1 MFKAPRRA
9 ARSRERIEGWDACG
23 TDSIQ
28 TADPAVNNRSHK
40 GVDNMVLRA
49 SLTAL
54 IVGTLLTVINQWS
67 FFTGDGTFSPMQA
80 ALTAIVPFFVSLTA
94 SALTRRELLRSTASE
109 ADQDKPSLTEAGS
122 TPQVHEHATSA
133 AVVPADRQHLNQAG
147 TLIEEIHG
155 NAQKVNSA
163 SKERKAFL
171 AELVETANLLQNDL
185 SAVGD
190 KSARCSEEM
199 HEISGQMATINE
211 VVSRVASRNENAISQ
226 LGELTQTVDVFT
238 SKFNDVE
245 RLTETISTILSQT
258 NLLALNATI
267 EAARAGEAG
276 RGFAVVAGEVKALAG
291 STDHALN
298 SITTILKEMSQATQ
312 STQNSVTSVVDTLK
326 KTVADSED
334 NRSQVDN
341 INSRVTSIAHQ
352 NRETTQDM
360 QEKAK
365 TFDGIMRHL
374 EKIKADTE
382 NAIQGSARNIN
393 LALEAK
399 DKIRTASG

>member
-1 MFKAPRRA
+1 MIARRP
-9 ARSRERIEGWDACG
+9 GV
-23 TDSIQ
+23 Q
-28 TADPAVNNRSHK
+28 TADPGDTDLPHK
-40 GVDNMVLRA
+40 GLDLMVLRA

-54 IVGTLLTVINQWS
+54 IVGTLLTVINQWP
-67 FFTGDGTFSPMQA
+67 FFTGEGTFSPIQA
-80 ALTAIVPFFVSLTA
+80 ALTAIIPFFVSLTA
-94 SALTRRELLRSTASE
+94 SALTRRELLGTRARETEERKPAS
-109 ADQDKPSLTEAGS
+109 ADAGCMAE
-122 TPQVHEHATSA
+122 PQIAMPAPPATLA
-133 AVVPADRQHLNQAG
+133 PADREQLLQAG

-163 SKERKAFL
+163 SQERKTFL
-171 AELVETANLLQNDL
+171 TELVTTANHLQNDL
-185 SAVGD
+185 SAVGE
-190 KSARCSEEM
+190 KSAQCSEDM
-199 HEISGQMATINE
+199 REISGQMATINE
-211 VVSRVASRNENAISQ
+211 VVARVASRNENAISQ

-298 SITTILKEMSQATQ
+298 SITTILKEMSQVTQ

-326 KTVADSED
+326 KTVADSEE
-334 NRSQVDN
+334 NRSQVDT
-341 INSRVTSIAHQ
+341 INGRVTSIAHQ

-360 QEKAK
+360 KDKAK
-365 TFDGIMRHL
+365 TFDDITKHL
-374 EKIKADTE
+374 EIIKADTE
-382 NAIQGSARNIN
+382 NAIQGSARNID
-393 LALEAK
+393 LALEAGA
-399 DKIRTASG
+399 KIRTATA